1 LTVFEQTVPGITSG
15 RRSRRVS
22 QSMIVRWEYN
32 TVAMAK
38 AQKMVDVYEMLEKH
52 GEKGWELVC
61 ILDQSS
67 DKGLEDHRDARIVI
81 LKRPKP

>member
-1 LTVFEQTVPGITSG
+1 
-15 RRSRRVS
+15 
-22 QSMIVRWEYN
+22 MIVRWEYN

-67 DKGLEDHRDARIVI
+67 DEDLEDHRDARIVI
-81 LKRPKP
+81 LKRPKA